1 MMVRI
6 LAHQSDPGNG
16 IGLHYR
22 RFQRYSDRPTWPN
35 QLLAP
40 ARSRENRPY
49 RPPIRED
56 GLSQPDEP
64 PDEIEKGIESVVV
77 HPVSGVVEGHHPGV
91 AKVGDPAILLRVRGP
106 ALAAV
111 DEQDRAG
118 YAAP

>member
-56 GLSQPDEP
+56 GLIALYRTRRAEPSDHPSNSNFRRDWITASFVGAGLSQ
-64 PDEIEKGIESVVV
+64 
-77 HPVSGVVEGHHPGV
+77 
-91 AKVGDPAILLRVRGP
+91 ALMLLN
-106 ALAAV
+106 
-111 DEQDRAG
+111 
-118 YAAP
+118 